1 LDVRSQILSTATRLF
16 ARRGFDGTSLSAIA
30 EEVGIRKPSL
40 LYHFPSK
47 DTLRRS
53 VLEELSRHWAEVLP
67 RVLSTISSGHE
78 RFDALG
84 RELMRFFETDP
95 DRARLV
101 IRELMDRPEEMQAQL
116 TEAVTPFIALLTDYI
131 DRGKK
136 EGLVRPD
143 VDPAK
148 YLVHIITL
156 VLTGMAARP
165 VLLTLAGGGDDA
177 SFREEL
183 LRIART
189 SLFLDGY
196 EDK

>member
-1 LDVRSQILSTATRLF
+1 MDVRSQILTTATRLF

-30 EEVGIRKPSL
+30 DEVGIRKPSL

-47 DTLRRS
+47 DALRRS
-53 VLEELSRHWAEVLP
+53 VLDELSRHWGEVLP
-67 RVLSTISSGHE
+67 RVLSTISSGHG

-84 RELMRFFETDP
+84 RELIRFFDTDP

-101 IRELMDRPEEMQAQL
+101 IRELMDRPDEMRRQL

-131 DRGKK
+131 ERGKK

-148 YLVHIITL
+148 YLVHVITL

-165 VLLTLAGGGDDA
+165 VLSALAGGGDNSD
-177 SFREEL
+177 FDEEM

-189 SLFLDGY
+189 SLFLD
-196 EDK
+196 DR

>member
-1 LDVRSQILSTATRLF
+1 LDVRTQILTTATRLF

-30 EEVGIRKPSL
+30 DEVGIRKPSL

-47 DTLRRS
+47 DALRKS
-53 VLEELSRHWAEVLP
+53 VLDELSRHWGEVLP
-67 RVLSTISSGHE
+67 RVLSTISSGHG
-78 RFDALG
+78 RFDALA
-84 RELMRFFETDP
+84 RELIHFFEADP

-101 IRELMDRPEEMQAQL
+101 IRELMDRPDEMKAQL
-116 TEAVTPFIALLTDYI
+116 TEAVAPFIALLTDYI
-131 DRGKK
+131 ERGKK

-148 YLVHIITL
+148 YLVHVITL

-165 VLLTLAGGGDDA
+165 VLSTLAGDGDDE
-177 SFREEL
+177 SFDEEL

-189 SLFLDGY
+189 SLFLD
-196 EDK
+196 ER

>member
-1 LDVRSQILSTATRLF
+1 LDVRTQILTTATRLF

-47 DTLRRS
+47 DALRRS
-53 VLEELSRHWAEVLP
+53 VLDELSRHWGEVLP
-67 RVLSTISSGHE
+67 RVLSTISSGHG
-78 RFDALG
+78 RFDALA
-84 RELMRFFETDP
+84 RELIHFFEADP

-101 IRELMDRPEEMQAQL
+101 IRELMDRPDEMKAQL
-116 TEAVTPFIALLTDYI
+116 TEAVAPFIALLTDYI
-131 DRGKK
+131 ERGKK

-148 YLVHIITL
+148 YLVHVITL

-165 VLLTLAGGGDDA
+165 VLSALAGDEDDE
-177 SFREEL
+177 SFDEEL

-189 SLFLDGY
+189 SLFLD
-196 EDK
+196 ER